1 MARDGFDLSKLDDF
15 TDSLIQASK
24 DANKVQEKFLRDQG
38 SKLARKTKQRARVEI
53 NKTAVNRKKYTREAG
68 HYHKSIKRGK
78 VYKKDGAQQV
88 RVYSGD
94 PVGHLIEDGWT
105 PKLRNGKLGGHQD
118 GENIL
123 AASFEAFVPQFEKDS
138 EEMIDEMIRKI

>member
-24 DANKVQEKFLRDQG
+24 EANKVQEKFLRDQG

-88 RVYSGD
+88 RVYSGHQNCEMASSVAIRMVKTFWQ
-94 PVGHLIEDGWT
+94 PVLKHLCRS
-105 PKLRNGKLGGHQD
+105 LRRT
-118 GENIL
+118 
-123 AASFEAFVPQFEKDS
+123 A
-138 EEMIDEMIRKI
+138 RR